1 MKAEKKSSYV
11 GVSWCS
17 KQQKWHVARNYKR
30 VSHWG
35 GQYDDEI
42 EAAKASDD
50 KVRELGATNVLK
62 LNFPKAHEIV
72 KDAKRSQYVGVTWCK
87 NLGKWQVSRTI
98 NGKSKN
104 GGYFIDEVE
113 AAKRSDELV
122 HLHASPNS
130 NLALNFGPKTTCNG
144 MARNRDLKLLTKPT
158 SPTKKKKHKR
168 KFRKLV
174 GKKPRPQ
181 VPKQLTGEEARC
193 IASNL
198 PPAVGLSAAQLMPTT
213 TPTGPPPQIHQPIDI
228 SVELATKHRELA
240 GKHLEVKRLRHD
252 FLREKTKLTE
262 QNLLLK
268 NTNQELKQ
276 ELDRVRKELT
286 TATSYIVSH
295 LGPNLEQP
303 SAFSQNVVQKHIS
316 SPKTTGLDLYDAV
329 GVKKEDQESVHPL
342 YF

>member
-62 LNFPKAHEIV
+62 LNFPRAHEIV

-158 SPTKKKKHKR
+158 SEKKKQKR

-174 GKKPRPQ
+174 GKKPRPR
-181 VPKQLTGEEARC
+181 VPKQLKTEEVRS
-193 IASNL
+193 IITSPVPLPLPHL
-198 PPAVGLSAAQLMPTT
+198 PPTVGLTAQLTPSSASPTS
-213 TPTGPPPQIHQPIDI
+213 PPQIHTLEPRDI
-228 SVELATKHRELA
+228 TVELANKHRELA
-240 GKHLEVKRLRHD
+240 AKYLEIKRLKHD
-252 FLREKTKLTE
+252 FLREKTKLSQ
-262 QNLLLK
+262 QNLLLST
-268 NTNQELKQ
+268 TNQELKR
-276 ELDRVRKELT
+276 ELDTVRKELT

-295 LGPNLEQP
+295 LGPNL
-303 SAFSQNVVQKHIS
+303 A
-316 SPKTTGLDLYDAV
+316 
-329 GVKKEDQESVHPL
+329 
-342 YF
+342 